1 VRVGDPEAL
10 AVALLK
16 DDVPPYFGLDALE
29 MQRMDG
35 EPALGGLSSGSQDAQ
50 GQCIAAVRHFFL
62 AALLDVMS
70 RELAGAAAAFLSAR
84 FSLMDLPDFLDA
96 A

>member
-1 VRVGDPEAL
+1 MPGVDREAALVR
-10 AVALLK
+10 
-16 DDVPPYFGLDALE
+16 FS
-29 MQRMDG
+29 R
-35 EPALGGLSSGSQDAQ
+35 GSQDAQ
-50 GQCIAAVRHFFL
+50 AQLGLFATHFFL

-70 RELAGAAAAFLSAR
+70 RELAGAEAALLSAR

>member
-1 VRVGDPEAL
+1 
-10 AVALLK
+10 
-16 DDVPPYFGLDALE
+16 
-29 MQRMDG
+29 MDG
-35 EPALGGLSSGSQDAQ
+35 DAAFVLLPRGREDAK
-50 GQCIAAVRHFFL
+50 GQLVLLATHFFL

-84 FSLMDLPDFLDA
+84 FSLMDLPAFLDA